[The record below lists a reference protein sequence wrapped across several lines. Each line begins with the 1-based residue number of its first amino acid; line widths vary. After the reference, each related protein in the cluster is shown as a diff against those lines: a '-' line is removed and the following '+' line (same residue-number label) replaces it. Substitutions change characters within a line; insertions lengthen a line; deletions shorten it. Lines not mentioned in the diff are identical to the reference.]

1 MKKFKIGLVAAAVAA
16 FAISDALASIPRL
29 NAPPESQH
37 ATTSPMVQTA
47 SFAQGCKDPNYAWYE
62 YSGWEAIGCIISG
75 QWP

>member
-1 MKKFKIGLVAAAVAA
+1 MRKFRISLIATAAVA
-16 FAISDALASIPRL
+16 FAISNASASIPRL
-29 NAPPESQH
+29 TAPSESQH
-37 ATTSPMVQTA
+37 SMKPSMVQTA